1 MRVITIKAKY
11 ETTVSAFDFSPNGTR
26 TFTVVAISFCIDIK
40 IVVQLKLFIAKIQ
53 RTLYP
58 PSSSNHV
65 PSLVELRARAT
76 ILKEPIVC
84 KTNRFEIKKLTRL
97 DLSCFFLLAR
107 SSIKYNLADSNSNF
121 HISNSYLKWLISPFF
136 IYFSI
141 HWTQKNKLFFF
152 YSLVK
157 YRKRLHNVRR
167 VWLFLQKVQ
176 V

>member
-65 PSLVELRARAT
+65 LSLVELRARAT
-76 ILKEPIVC
+76 ISKEPIVC
-84 KTNRFEIKKLTRL
+84 KTDRFEINKLTRL
-97 DLSCFFLLAR
+97 DLSCFFTRA
-107 SSIKYNLADSNSNF
+107 
-121 HISNSYLKWLISPFF
+121 
-136 IYFSI
+136 
-141 HWTQKNKLFFF
+141 LF
-152 YSLVK
+152 YE
-157 YRKRLHNVRR
+157 
-167 VWLFLQKVQ
+167 VQ
-176 V
+176 PR